1 MENLS
6 IVDLPDDVLLAIFTH
21 CDYKTLLKVTQ
32 VCKTFSRLASQD
44 VLWRKISE
52 RCLNMPV
59 KQQRQADSNIYDVAT
74 CVVAS
79 TEKHVYTC
87 NVLVKNDMTHE
98 NLRIFFMSWH
108 A

>member
-52 RCLNMPV
+52 RCINMPV
-59 KQQRQADSNIYDVAT
+59 RQQRQAHSNIYDVTT

-79 TEKHVYTC
+79 SEKHVYTC
-87 NVLVKNDMTHE
+87 NVLVENDMTDE
-98 NLRIFFMSWH
+98 NLRIFS
-108 A
+108 